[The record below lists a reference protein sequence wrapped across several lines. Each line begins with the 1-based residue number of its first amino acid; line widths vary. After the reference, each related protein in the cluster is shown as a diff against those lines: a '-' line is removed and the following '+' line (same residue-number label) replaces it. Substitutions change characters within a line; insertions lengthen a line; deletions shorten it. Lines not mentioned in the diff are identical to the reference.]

1 MKQLYFSFVCIA
13 FLALGAFRLHLAK
26 KNDCEMTYMHP
37 GYEHISVPGND
48 SPYSLVR
55 YTGDRKRRD
64 DKVLS
69 TFCHHFASF
78 RPEPIGSFVAR
89 LFFLF
94 QISTQLRTTAVV
106 FVPGHKGDVYQV
118 RSLGS
123 HVRRLDLP
131 LEVYGL
137 DVLAEPSALHAGLLW
152 QQARFA
158 ALAVRHVASRHT
170 SAPNVL
176 MVR

>member
-89 LFFLF
+89 VFFFSFKSQHSCAPPQWSLFRA
-94 QISTQLRTTAVV
+94 TKETCT
-106 FVPGHKGDVYQV
+106 
-118 RSLGS
+118 
-123 HVRRLDLP
+123 
-131 LEVYGL
+131 
-137 DVLAEPSALHAGLLW
+137 
-152 QQARFA
+152 RFA
-158 ALAVRHVASRHT
+158 RSGLTCGAWTCRSKSTASTSSQSRQPCTQGSCGSKHALRPWPCAT
-170 SAPNVL
+170 
-176 MVR
+176 